1 MPVCFGVIQVP
12 QQRMNTM
19 NQPSRQPELPLTNE
33 TVLEALPEE
42 VIGEC
47 RQLIAQMLRE
57 VVHAEKEVRD
67 EQ

>member
-1 MPVCFGVIQVP
+1 
-12 QQRMNTM
+12 M